1 MDWDKIGENAMS
13 AGISGAIGT
22 GLGLLGGIGA
32 GKRQRKAIKAQ
43 KEAQKELNEQ
53 AASLNYEYGE
63 KAAENAYQ
71 RQLAMYQRSYEDQTY
86 GAMVDQMKDA
96 GLSVGLMYGGNG
108 SGGGAGAMS
117 GAPKGDTGG
126 AIAGQAA
133 NAASLMEVENQRKSL
148 ALQQASMAKDI
159 QLKDA
164 EIELKEKEADK
175 TGKEA
180 LYTEALTETEDILRN
195 AKAHREFWEGR
206 LNWIENLRK
215 QFEDVTT
222 PSENGELNATE
233 DMYGNYEII
242 SKAIG
247 TASKAASVL
256 KVIAETGTEEQRKVA
271 VAAEAALTNEK
282 VKGYWKELE
291 VAIKNANSESIIA
304 AATKLNSETNRMD
317 IEHKYGVKMTVKQ
330 WVELGIG
337 VTGAVAG
344 TIGAGALVKNG
355 MTAAKE
361 AAKKLKGKNV
371 EMTTVQQY
379 GSRGELRGSIIKSTE
394 KSFQE

>member
-1 MDWDKIGENAMS
+1 MGKFGGS
-13 AGISGAIGT
+13 LLSGLGSGLAGA
-22 GLGLLGGIGA
+22 GLGLIGSIGA
-32 GKRQRKAIKAQ
+32 GKRQEKAI
-43 KEAQKELNEQ
+43 EAQKNAQMELNQQ
-53 AASLNYEYGE
+53 AAELNYQYGE
-63 KAAENAYQ
+63 RAAENAYN
-71 RQLAMYQRSYEDQTY
+71 RQLAMYQRSYEDQSY
-86 GAMVDQMKDA
+86 KAMVKQMEDA

-126 AIAGQAA
+126 AMAGQAA
-133 NAASLMEVENQRKSL
+133 NAAALMQVENERRSL

-164 EIELKEKEADK
+164 EIELKKTEADK
-175 TGKEA
+175 SRKDA
-180 LYTEALTETEDILRN
+180 LYTEALTETEDELR
-195 AKAHREFWEGR
+195 AFRKAREFWEGR
-206 LNWIENLRK
+206 ISWIENLRK
-215 QFEDVTT
+215 QFEDLIPADESGNLTAEEGT
-222 PSENGELNATE
+222 
-233 DMYGNYEII
+233 YGNYEIL

-247 TASKAASVL
+247 TASKASDVL
-256 KVIAETGTEEQRKVA
+256 KTLAEIGTEEQRKA
-271 VAAEAALTNEK
+271 CLAAEAALTNEK

-291 VAIKNANSESIIA
+291 VAIKNANSQAIIA
-304 AATKLNSETNRMD
+304 AAQKLNSETKQMD

-361 AAKKLKGKNV
+361 AAKTLKGKS
-371 EMTTVQQY
+371 TTITSTKNY
-379 GSRGELRGSIIKSTE
+379 DDLGRFKGESFTTTIKNTQ
-394 KSFQE
+394 K